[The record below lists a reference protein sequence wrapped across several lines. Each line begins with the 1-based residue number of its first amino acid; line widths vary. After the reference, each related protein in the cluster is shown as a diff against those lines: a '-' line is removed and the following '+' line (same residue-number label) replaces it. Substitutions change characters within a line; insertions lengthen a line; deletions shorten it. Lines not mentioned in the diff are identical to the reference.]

1 MWMQKWK
8 EDFWKENHL
17 AAEWEE
23 LDRGEPRF
31 SESEHP

>member
-1 MWMQKWK
+1 MQKWK

-23 LDRGEPRF
+23 LDRGATIFRI
-31 SESEHP
+31 